1 MSIDNRSLLPLNI
14 CMKILL
20 NEKLG
25 LENTGRVMVEAEC
38 LCTNLGLNDIR
49 G

>member
-1 MSIDNRSLLPLNI
+1 MSIDNRSLLPLNV

-25 LENTGRVMVEAEC
+25 LENTGSLMVDAKF
-38 LCTNLGLNDIR
+38 
-49 G
+49 